1 MLLNRTQTVEA
12 KTSLSSLYDK
22 PPKDTMGAAI
32 RVSNADKVTIKDD
45 KVFVNNIFCA
55 TYDNGVLKS
64 GFGETIESMDDFGN
78 LSGILKS
85 NIGDKLEITTPPF
98 GRSYIKNGDLRIDS
112 MNISYKDET
121 IYSATA
127 KGGVITIEKI
137 DDSKVSMVEAT
148 YLISMLRQH
157 DKEVQIRNMEA
168 E

>member
-1 MLLNRTQTVEA
+1 
-12 KTSLSSLYDK
+12 
-22 PPKDTMGAAI
+22 
-32 RVSNADKVTIKDD
+32 
-45 KVFVNNIFCA
+45 
-55 TYDNGVLKS
+55 
-64 GFGETIESMDDFGN
+64 
-78 LSGILKS
+78 
-85 NIGDKLEITTPPF
+85 
-98 GRSYIKNGDLRIDS
+98 